1 MTEKD
6 LYLPSGYLDMEKII
20 NIDVPFI
27 FVIGSRGIGKTYG
40 AIQALIK
47 RKELFLLMRS
57 TQIQA
62 DLIANDD
69 FTPLKEPLADMG
81 MEYKVIP
88 FIKQSKKIIDPNSGV
103 TYCYT
108 GALSTFGNMRGFA
121 SADTKAI
128 LYDEFVPQPGE
139 RGVKDA
145 GEVLFHA
152 YETINRNRELKG
164 HSPVKL
170 ICNANSFMLANDIFM
185 TLGVV
190 TLATRMVANRR
201 SVHIDKKR
209 GLAIIIPYQSPISSE
224 KAATALYSLTRYGS
238 GNFND
243 LALGNAF
250 VNDIEENIKPQPI
263 REYRLLCTVGEISV
277 YKHKSEN
284 RYYVASHA
292 AGAAKDNY
300 EINRFDLERFKKK
313 YGWLW
318 FEFLAHTIWFEHYPA
333 QVLLEKYLKTA

>member
-1 MTEKD
+1 
-6 LYLPSGYLDMEKII
+6 MEKII
-20 NIDVPFI
+20 NLPVPFI
-27 FVIGSRGIGKTYG
+27 FVVGSRGIGKTYG
-40 AIQALIK
+40 AIQALVK

-62 DLIANDD
+62 DLIANDE
-69 FTPLKEPLADMG
+69 FTPLKEPLENLG
-81 MEYKVIP
+81 KEYSVIP
-88 FIKQSKKIIDPNSGV
+88 FIKQSKKIIDPNSGD

-121 SADTKAI
+121 SLETKAI

-145 GEVLFHA
+145 GELLFHA
-152 YETINRNRELKG
+152 YETINRNRELQG
-164 HSPVKL
+164 QPPVKL
-170 ICNANSFMLANDIFM
+170 ICCANSFMLANDVFM
-185 TLGVV
+185 TLGIV
-190 TLATRMVANRR
+190 TLATRMVVNKR
-201 SVHIDKKR
+201 SVHIDKDR
-209 GLAIIIPYQSPISSE
+209 GFALVIPYQSSISDQ
-224 KAATALYSLTRYGS
+224 KANTALYRLSQDDVFKGV
-238 GNFND
+238 
-243 LALGNAF
+243 ALDNAF

-263 REYRLLCTVGEISV
+263 REYRLLCTVGEISI
-277 YKHKSEN
+277 YKHKSEK

-300 EINRFDLERFKKK
+300 QINRFDLERFKKK